1 MFKTIFFDLDDTILD
16 FGAAERVAVSK
27 TFREIGLEPTDAL
40 VRRYS
45 EINQQQW
52 ECFERGEITR
62 YRPCAPLRGA
72 VSRAGTQ

>member
-1 MFKTIFFDLDDTILD
+1 MFKTIFLDLDDTILD

-52 ECFERGEITR
+52 ECF
-62 YRPCAPLRGA
+62 
-72 VSRAGTQ
+72 